1 MNEAQT
7 ITWRL
12 HLASSPQR
20 VYNMLATDEGR
31 AQFWAEEAV
40 EKEGMIAW
48 RFPNGWELRTRV
60 LASEP
65 PHRFSVEYIGGS
77 TVSFN
82 LEPDGAGGTDLTLI
96 DAGVRTEDYM
106 ETYAGWLS
114 VLLALKAAVDFG
126 VDLRNHDPNRSWDQ
140 GYVDN

>member
-1 MNEAQT
+1 MSETKT

-20 VYNMLATDEGR
+20 AYDMLATDAGR

-40 EKEGMIAW
+40 EKDGQITW
-48 RFPNGWELRTRV
+48 RFPNGWEMSTRV

-65 PHRFSVEYIGGS
+65 PHHFSVKYIGGS
-77 TVSFN
+77 TTTFE
-82 LEPDGAGGTDLTLI
+82 LQPDGKGGTDLTLT
-96 DAGVRTEDYM
+96 DAGVQAEHHM

-126 VDLRNHDPNRSWDQ
+126 VDMRNHDPERTWDQ
-140 GYVDN
+140 GYVEN